1 MRKFIVFVLV
11 LFVFCTTASAEVDD
25 FNQVFV
31 DTNFDTEKVISG
43 SVAHNIDMTLENCIK
58 IALGNNPEITSAFE
72 DILIA
77 DSKIRQIW
85 SNYFP
90 VISWQTSWSHIKQL
104 QLSDALSR
112 NLEYEY
118 YLLGQISLQQMLYDF
133 GITQNEATIARL
145 AYQSDKKTFAGI
157 VNDIIYQTKSAFY
170 EVLYN
175 YEAERI
181 AQINLDNFQLF
192 YNQAKVYYDVG
203 LNPKIDVTIAQVNL
217 GKAKMKLISAKN
229 AVNVSLANLNNIMGI
244 PYAEKY
250 QLKGKLEYKPLGMS
264 FEETIKEAM
273 DSRPELKRAEIEVE
287 KARQNVKLARKGYC
301 PEIDA
306 QFQYQRG
313 GKHWTSNDG
322 WNVGMYF
329 NFSNLNIRLIQNQIS
344 EAKYLYNKQIAQSR
358 KIQNNVYLEIQKSF
372 LKVNEKSNQ
381 IPVARLQ
388 LIQAK
393 ENYTLSEKR
402 YKVGVGSPIEMQEAQ
417 NNYAESQ
424 LSYYNALYQYNS
436 AKAELE
442 RAIGKN
448 ISYKADEVIL
458 KK

>member
-229 AVNVSLANLNNIMGI
+229 VHIV
-244 PYAEKY
+244 
-250 QLKGKLEYKPLGMS
+250 
-264 FEETIKEAM
+264 
-273 DSRPELKRAEIEVE
+273 
-287 KARQNVKLARKGYC
+287 VK
-301 PEIDA
+301 
-306 QFQYQRG
+306 
-313 GKHWTSNDG
+313 N
-322 WNVGMYF
+322 
-329 NFSNLNIRLIQNQIS
+329 
-344 EAKYLYNKQIAQSR
+344 
-358 KIQNNVYLEIQKSF
+358 
-372 LKVNEKSNQ
+372 
-381 IPVARLQ
+381 
-388 LIQAK
+388 
-393 ENYTLSEKR
+393 
-402 YKVGVGSPIEMQEAQ
+402 
-417 NNYAESQ
+417 
-424 LSYYNALYQYNS
+424 
-436 AKAELE
+436 
-442 RAIGKN
+442 
-448 ISYKADEVIL
+448 
-458 KK
+458 